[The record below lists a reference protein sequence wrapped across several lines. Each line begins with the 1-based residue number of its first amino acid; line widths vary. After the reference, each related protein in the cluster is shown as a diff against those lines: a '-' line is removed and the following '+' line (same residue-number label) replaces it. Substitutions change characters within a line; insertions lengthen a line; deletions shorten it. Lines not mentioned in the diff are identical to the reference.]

1 MLANIA
7 STELGLLN
15 SQAGAGSSST
25 TIEQNNNRIT
35 QHQDDDGVVSFR
47 YRVKFSKGLWG
58 FYFGSSRIYSINH
71 FD

>member
-47 YRVKFSKGLWG
+47 YGV
-58 FYFGSSRIYSINH
+58 FGSSRIYSINH
-71 FD
+71 FG